1 MIILTIPSFQRED
14 IPDIACN
21 PRRKLVALNSV
32 YRGSSYELLD
42 CSGFPTSKR
51 KAKWEKSN
59 ESLPSYFS
67 INFQKNFDIGHIES
81 LSFDSQGTKI
91 VTIDGNGVVLIT
103 NVDKDENYLQK
114 IQVGKGSSKLNE
126 FIHISDNKFTMNSLV
141 ESLQME

>member
-32 YRGSSYELLD
+32 YRESSYELLD
-42 CSGFPTSKR
+42 CSVFPTSKR